1 MSLSDLYRKLHNKN
15 WRNSS
20 RKKLHQI
27 PLCLVKLSHSNLVF
41 VEERPDLRTPLQ
53 KTNEQTLRAFPSVEL
68 PKICWTVKYICAL
81 PSACWL
87 KKIHETK
94 SEIDKENTKLQIVG
108 KFQCN
113 LYFFRIL
120 NDRYDKLHNLW
131 KSWDILQNQIEENQR
146 QSQVIPALVEP

>member
-1 MSLSDLYRKLHNKN
+1 M
-15 WRNSS
+15 
-20 RKKLHQI
+20 
-27 PLCLVKLSHSNLVF
+27 
-41 VEERPDLRTPLQ
+41 EERPDLRTPLQ

-146 QSQVIPALVEP
+146 QSQVIPVLVEP

>member
-15 WRNSS
+15 WRNLS